1 MTDIFDQATERE
13 EQERERAIAAARKPV
28 SVVPFTGFCHNCD
41 EPVEAHF
48 CDREC
53 HRDYEYRMHIRR
65 KQGLA

>member
-1 MTDIFDQATERE
+1 MPDIVDTAND
-13 EQERERAIAAARKPV
+13 AAALFLAD
-28 SVVPFTGFCHNCD
+28 SLAHVPTDALPLTGFCHNCE
-41 EPVEAHF
+41 EPVAAHF

>member
-1 MTDIFDQATERE
+1 MPNEADYGNEAAELFLQDSLTHVPTDAL
-13 EQERERAIAAARKPV
+13 PL
-28 SVVPFTGFCHNCD
+28 TGFCHNCD
-41 EPVEAHF
+41 EPVAAHF